1 MMKLIQLGFFRGSA
15 WRMAG
20 PPLNVIYL
28 PLNPSRQVERQR
40 ELG

>member
-1 MMKLIQLGFFRGSA
+1 MIKLIQLGFFRGSA
-15 WRMAG
+15 RRMAG
-20 PPLNVIYL
+20 PTLNAIYL